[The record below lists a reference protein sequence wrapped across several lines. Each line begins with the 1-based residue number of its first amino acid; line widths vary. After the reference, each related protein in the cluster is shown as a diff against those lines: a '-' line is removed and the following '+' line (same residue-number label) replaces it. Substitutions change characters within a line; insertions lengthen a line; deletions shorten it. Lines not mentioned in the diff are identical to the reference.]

1 MMIEWI
7 LNYWIEIVFG
17 LICTGFGIG
26 FKSIFKRI
34 KDQKLESDAIKLGIQ
49 ALLRGN
55 IITLYNKYMEKGYMP
70 IYERENL
77 EHLTTEYYALNGNG
91 VVHSLVE
98 KLDKLPT
105 QINDND
111 NEIT

>member
-1 MMIEWI
+1 
-7 LNYWIEIVFG
+7 
-17 LICTGFGIG
+17 
-26 FKSIFKRI
+26 
-34 KDQKLESDAIKLGIQ
+34 
-49 ALLRGN
+49 
-55 IITLYNKYMEKGYMP
+55 MEKGYMP

-111 NEIT
+111 NEVT